1 MSKGI
6 HQLVLLGGVVEDN
19 IISHNMHALFDEL
32 LILVK
37 WNDHVTFLTSVVQKD
52 VKTLRLQEQEKNY
65 ILEQECL

>member
-1 MSKGI
+1 
-6 HQLVLLGGVVEDN
+6 
-19 IISHNMHALFDEL
+19 MHALFDEL

-52 VKTLRLQEQEKNY
+52 VKTLRLQEQKKNY